1 MKEIRPSNQPH
12 SSTGL
17 SRASHACLLTGGQ
30 RSHDVWLRTETSN
43 TAQGLAKAQVFSVP
57 ALCVTPGKV
66 LTSGPRL
73 THPEERGDAM
83 GN

>member
-1 MKEIRPSNQPH
+1 M
-12 SSTGL
+12 
-17 SRASHACLLTGGQ
+17 
-30 RSHDVWLRTETSN
+30 WLRTETSN

-73 THPEERGDAM
+73 THPEEREDAM